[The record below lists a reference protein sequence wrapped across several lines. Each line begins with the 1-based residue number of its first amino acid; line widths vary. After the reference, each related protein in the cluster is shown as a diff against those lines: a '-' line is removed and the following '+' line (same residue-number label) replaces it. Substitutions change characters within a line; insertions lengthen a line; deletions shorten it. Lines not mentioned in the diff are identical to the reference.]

1 MHKLKFTCTKS
12 ELVQAVQIVSKAVSS
27 KPQMPILSG
36 IYLNAYENTLE
47 LQATDYEIGITCKI
61 EAQID
66 EPGTIVLSGRYFQEV
81 VRRLPGE
88 NISLEF
94 NRSEQTVRIISD
106 SANFNL
112 LSLPAN
118 EFPVIKKLAGN
129 TTFTI
134 RDNIFR
140 DLIKKTVFACSA
152 DESRPI
158 FTGCL
163 LEVHGSDMI
172 MAATNT
178 HRLSVKREILDDF
191 TGNIKIIIPSKILNE
206 LLRIMTSE
214 IPTNVTV
221 NCTYNQ
227 ISFAFD
233 NVYVTS
239 RLIEGQFPDYTR
251 VIPPQFA
258 TKIKIS
264 THAFQSA
271 VDRVS
276 LISRSGDYNIIR
288 LDFKNNQVCITSNN
302 PDIGKAEETV
312 DASIEGPE
320 LDIAFNAKYV
330 TDVLKCLEGDVFSF
344 SFNQSLSP
352 AAMRPVNDDNF
363 TYIVTPVRT
372 AH

>member
-1 MHKLKFTCTKS
+1 MKFTCTKS
-12 ELVQAVQIVSKAVSS
+12 DLVQAVQIVAKAVSS
-27 KPQMPILSG
+27 KPQMPVLSG
-36 IYLNAYENTLE
+36 IYLKAENNKIE
-47 LQATDYEIGITCKI
+47 LQATDYEIGITCQVDANVT
-61 EAQID
+61 ES
-66 EPGTIVLSGRYFQEV
+66 GSIVLSGRYFQEV
-81 VRRLPGE
+81 ARRLPGDTV
-88 NISLEF
+88 SLEF
-94 NRSEQTVRIISD
+94 NREEQTVRILSD

-112 LSLPAN
+112 LSLPSA
-118 EFPVIKKLAGN
+118 EFPVIKPLAGN
-129 TTFTI
+129 TTFSI

-152 DESRPI
+152 DEARPI

-178 HRLSVKREILDDF
+178 HRLAVKREILDNF
-191 TGNIKIIIPSKILNE
+191 TGNIKIIIPAKILNE

-214 IPTNVTV
+214 IPTNITI

-239 RLIEGQFPDYTR
+239 RLIEGQFPDYQR

-258 TKIKIS
+258 TKIKIN

-288 LDFKNNQVCITSNN
+288 LYFKNNQVCITSNN

-312 DASIEGPE
+312 AASIDGPE

-330 TDVLKCLEGDVFSF
+330 TDVLKCIEGDEFTF
-344 SFNQSLSP
+344 SFNQPLSP
-352 AAMRPVNDDNF
+352 AALRPLEDDNF
-363 TYIVTPVRT
+363 TYVVTPVRT

>member
-1 MHKLKFTCTKS
+1 MKFTCTKN

-36 IYLNAYENTLE
+36 IYLNAYGNTIE

-61 EAQID
+61 DAEIE

-88 NISLEF
+88 TIELEF
-94 NRSEQTVRIISD
+94 DRNEQTVKITSN
-106 SANFNL
+106 SSNFNL

-118 EFPVIKKLAGN
+118 EFPVIKPLEGN

-140 DLIKKTVFACSA
+140 ELIKKTVFACSN
-152 DESRPI
+152 DEARPI

-163 LEVHGSDMI
+163 LVIHGSDMI

-178 HRLSVKREILDDF
+178 HRLAVKREILDDF
-191 TGNIKIIIPSKILNE
+191 TGNMKIIIPSKILNE
-206 LLRIMTSE
+206 LLRIMVSE

-233 NVYVTS
+233 NVYITS
-239 RLIEGQFPDYTR
+239 RLIEGQFPDYQR
-251 VIPPQFA
+251 VVPPQFT
-258 TKIKIS
+258 TKININ
-264 THAFQSA
+264 THDFQSA

-276 LISRSGDYNIIR
+276 LISRAGDYNIIR
-288 LDFKNNQVCITSNN
+288 LSFTGDKVCITSNN
-302 PDIGKAEETV
+302 PDIGKAEETIPV
-312 DASIEGPE
+312 TIDGPE
-320 LDIAFNAKYV
+320 IDIAFNAKYV
-330 TDVLKCLEGDVFSF
+330 TDVLKNIEGDMFDF
-344 SFNQSLSP
+344 SFNQVLSP
-352 AAMRPVNDDNF
+352 AAMRPVGDDTF

>member
-1 MHKLKFTCTKS
+1 MKFTCTKN

-36 IYLNAYENTLE
+36 IYLNAYDNMIE

-61 EAQID
+61 AAEID

-88 NISLEF
+88 TISMEF
-94 NRSEQTVRIISD
+94 NRSEQSVNIISN
-106 SANFNL
+106 SSNFTL

-118 EFPVIKKLAGN
+118 EFPVIKPLTGN

-140 DLIKKTVFACSA
+140 ELIKKTVFACSS
-152 DESRPI
+152 DEARPI

-178 HRLSVKREILDDF
+178 HRLAVKRELLDDF
-191 TGNIKIIIPSKILNE
+191 TGNIKIIIPSKILTE
-206 LLRIMTSE
+206 LLRIMVSE
-214 IPTNVTV
+214 IPTNVMV

-239 RLIEGQFPDYTR
+239 RLIEGQFPEYQR
-251 VIPPQFA
+251 VIPPQFT
-258 TKIKIS
+258 TKIQIN
-264 THAFQSA
+264 THDFQSA

-276 LISRSGDYNIIR
+276 LISRAGDYNIIR
-288 LDFKNNQVCITSNN
+288 LDFKNNEVCITSNN
-302 PDIGKAEETV
+302 PDIGKAEEIIP
-312 DASIEGPE
+312 AAIEGPD

-330 TDVLKCLEGDVFSF
+330 TEALKTLEGDVFNF

-352 AAMRPVNDDNF
+352 AAMRPVDDDTF